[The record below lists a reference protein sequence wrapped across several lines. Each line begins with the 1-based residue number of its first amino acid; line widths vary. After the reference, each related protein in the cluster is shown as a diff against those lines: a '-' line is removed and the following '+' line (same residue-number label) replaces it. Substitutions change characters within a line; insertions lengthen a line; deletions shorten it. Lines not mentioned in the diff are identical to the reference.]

1 MMEPM
6 DNTMTADTFVEITVG
21 RIAEPGGAL
30 HSARFAITDRRLT
43 YEAIWTAAHQNADSS
58 VPTLDQL
65 GGDEVM
71 HDHVRRLRA
80 TEAEV
85 MSRAAADAS
94 GADAMTCD
102 VVSCSRC
109 GGDHRA
115 VRFEP
120 MARPFAP
127 AEAAPIVWTRWA
139 PCPTNGQPILQAMKS
154 SALPAEITDDDI
166 EELAAEWQANGQPT
180 LAEVARVAIEDG
192 DATRQE
198 RARQRCAD
206 ILAERRAKAG

>member
-1 MMEPM
+1 MEPM
-6 DNTMTADTFVEITVG
+6 HNTMTADTFVAITVG
-21 RIAEPGGAL
+21 RIAAPGGAL
-30 HSARFAITDRRLT
+30 HSARFAITDRKLT

-58 VPTLDQL
+58 VPTLEQL
-65 GGDEVM
+65 GGEEVM

-85 MSRAAADAS
+85 MSRAAADSS

-102 VVSCSRC
+102 VVACSRC

-127 AEAAPIVWTRWA
+127 AEAAPIVWSHWA
-139 PCPTNGQPILQAMKS
+139 PCPTNGQPIMWAMKTTETL
-154 SALPAEITDDDI
+154 AACADDD
-166 EELAAEWQANGQPT
+166 EG
-180 LAEVARVAIEDG
+180 
-192 DATRQE
+192 
-198 RARQRCAD
+198 
-206 ILAERRAKAG
+206 ERRALEWERREAAPPTPTSTPRLDGRQELVLIDGIDQ